1 MTDARETETETEN
14 GNGAGT
20 APEAA
25 HDAAETPA
33 QAQAD
38 ATADSAV
45 AATEKSTEQA
55 LADAATSEGP
65 GPSNAD
71 ASADANATPEAVDAD
86 EAALPLDEDFS
97 WPERPK
103 RRGPGVALALAAVAL
118 CAFLA
123 FESRHAFAYW
133 LTASGEPVTLDA
145 QTLADATALDAL
157 DNHLVRIQ
165 GTPGAS
171 AARFKERFVA
181 RELVAIGGTPVLL
194 QRAPTRAPG
203 SMIPQDP
210 PPDRAPVD
218 VTGRLVRDSSLDR
231 DYGEAF
237 AAFLQ
242 RGEVELVG
250 GHVYVLIQD
259 ERPRAGWQTPLL
271 LLALALLAFV
281 NGRYIVRSW
290 RR

>member
-1 MTDARETETETEN
+1 MTDARETETEPEN
-14 GNGAGT
+14 GTGPGT
-20 APEAA
+20 T
-25 HDAAETPA
+25 HDATATPA
-33 QAQAD
+33 QAQTD

-45 AATEKSTEQA
+45 TGTEQA
-55 LADAATSEGP
+55 TEPALSGADTSADTSAGQ
-65 GPSNAD
+65 SNA
-71 ASADANATPEAVDAD
+71 NAPREAVDAD
-86 EAALPLDEDFS
+86 ETVLTPDEDFS
-97 WPERPK
+97 WPERPR

-145 QTLADATALDAL
+145 KILADAAALDAL

-181 RELVAIGGTPVLL
+181 RELVAIDGTPILL
-194 QRAPTRAPG
+194 QRDPTRAPG

-218 VTGRLVRDSSLDR
+218 VIGRLVRDSSLAR

-242 RGEVELVG
+242 RDEVELVG
-250 GHVYVLIQD
+250 GHLYVLIQD

-271 LLALALLAFV
+271 LLALALLVFV

>member
-1 MTDARETETETEN
+1 MTDARETETEPEN
-14 GNGAGT
+14 GTGPGT
-20 APEAA
+20 T
-25 HDAAETPA
+25 HDATATPA
-33 QAQAD
+33 QAQTD

-45 AATEKSTEQA
+45 TGTEQA
-55 LADAATSEGP
+55 TEPALSGADTSADTSSADTSAGQ
-65 GPSNAD
+65 SNA
-71 ASADANATPEAVDAD
+71 NAPREAVDAD
-86 EAALPLDEDFS
+86 ETVLTPDEDFS
-97 WPERPK
+97 WPERPR

-145 QTLADATALDAL
+145 KILADAAALDAL

-181 RELVAIGGTPVLL
+181 RELVAIDGTPILL
-194 QRAPTRAPG
+194 QRDPTRAPG

-218 VTGRLVRDSSLDR
+218 VIGRLVRDSSLAR

-242 RGEVELVG
+242 RDEVELVG
-250 GHVYVLIQD
+250 GHLYVLIQD
-259 ERPRAGWQTPLL
+259 ERPRAGWQTPIL
-271 LLALALLAFV
+271 LLALALLVFV